1 MLLARVPIAILFIEE
16 VIEEDVSGSVLAS
29 VPIAIPFSDLEIE

>member
-16 VIEEDVSGSVLAS
+16 VIEDYLSGSVLS
-29 VPIAIPFSDLEIE
+29 YFQIAIQFSDLEIE